1 MCARALCVTVRVA
14 GISLFPATLIIPS
27 EIFISPLRVVSGG
40 MLTSHKW
47 VSAIPTHCCCCCCNG
62 LFWPQLLLQWLHGR
76 REDREGKKE
85 EKVEGDYV
93 SVVVMYVWL
102 LQHTER
108 LHPLWG
114 LIAALEEKLM
124 NANERMRPQSVASI
138 HTTNSIFVVFFSS
151 LFWCI
156 HLWCTYK
163 MWIHILT
170 KCWLKINKK
179 LFKHIF
185 ENAEKKHIWCISM
198 KQ

>member
-1 MCARALCVTVRVA
+1 MSVWEEVCARALCVTVRVA

-93 SVVVMYVWL
+93 SVVVMYAWL
-102 LQHTER
+102 LEYTQR
-108 LHPLWG
+108 LHPLRG

-124 NANERMRPQSVASI
+124 NANERKRTATKCCFHPHQ
-138 HTTNSIFVVFFSS
+138 TLYFCCVFFPLSS
-151 LFWCI
+151 GVFI
-156 HLWCTYK
+156 VAHLQ
-163 MWIHILT
+163 
-170 KCWLKINKK
+170 KCEYIY
-179 LFKHIF
+179 
-185 ENAEKKHIWCISM
+185 
-198 KQ
+198 